1 MSKILRE
8 PLKGRE
14 DVIRLLLLLFY
25 NNNTYNIN
33 YASIQ
38 LIANE
43 INSENNFIEQLQSII
58 FVTEREEQEKLMKID
73 KYYKELRLLTET
85 SEVWLN
91 SNFESINYQYNS
103 VLLYFIDRIRAILK
117 LLITGL
123 REERWTPFDSLSG
136 LEGDINL

>member
-1 MSKILRE
+1 M
-8 PLKGRE
+8 
-14 DVIRLLLLLFY
+14 IRLLLLLFY

-38 LIANE
+38 LITNE
-43 INSENNFIEQLQSII
+43 VNSENNFIEQLQSII

-73 KYYKELRLLTET
+73 KYYKEIRLLTET

-103 VLLYFIDRIRAILK
+103 VMLYFVDRIRSLLK
-117 LLITGL
+117 LLISNF
-123 REERWTPFDSLSG
+123 REERWTPFDSLAG
-136 LEGDINL
+136 LEGQINL